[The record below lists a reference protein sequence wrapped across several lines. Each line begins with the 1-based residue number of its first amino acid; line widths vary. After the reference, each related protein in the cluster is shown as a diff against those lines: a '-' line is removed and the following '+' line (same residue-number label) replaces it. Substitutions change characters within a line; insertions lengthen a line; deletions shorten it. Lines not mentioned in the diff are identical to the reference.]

1 MLKKEYIKPE
11 IQVVLLQIHNVL
23 LVGSDQD
30 ADVDGELNDGYG
42 D

>member
-1 MLKKEYIKPE
+1 MSKKEYKTPE
-11 IQVVLLQIHNVL
+11 SQVILLQIHNVL

-30 ADVDGELNDGYG
+30 ADVDGVLGDGYG